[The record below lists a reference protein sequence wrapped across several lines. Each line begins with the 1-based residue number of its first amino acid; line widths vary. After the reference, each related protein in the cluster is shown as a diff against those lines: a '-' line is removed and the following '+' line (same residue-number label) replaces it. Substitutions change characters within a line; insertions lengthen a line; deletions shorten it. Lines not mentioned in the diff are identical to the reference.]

1 MVEYIQ
7 KIIISLFTVSRDE
20 INYGARHIKLLKIQ
34 NDPYAGVLQD
44 IFFKNFAKFTEVHLC
59 RSL

>member
-7 KIIISLFTVSRDE
+7 KIIISLFTVPRDE
-20 INYGARHIKLLKIQ
+20 INYEARHIKLLKIQ

-44 IFFKNFAKFTEVHLC
+44 IFFKKFC
-59 RSL
+59 